1 LAIFP
6 FSIESRTTS
15 NGINM
20 LRIFSISALSF
31 ALLAAVNVQS
41 RAAEKAPAAAAEI
54 KLAPHETAIYVGDM
68 HCATCAKKISGKLF
82 RVKGVMKVRTNV
94 KHHVAIVTPQ
104 SKKVVDVKAAWKAV
118 QSAGFEPVKLV
129 GPEGTFVSDEKSK
142 EPVKDAESA
151 PAEQS

>member
-1 LAIFP
+1 MLCRSIAAATLSLAFLC
-6 FSIESRTTS
+6 T
-15 NGINM
+15 
-20 LRIFSISALSF
+20 
-31 ALLAAVNVQS
+31 AARSVP
-41 RAAEKAPAAAAEI
+41 AAEKAPAAAAEI

-94 KHHVAIVTPQ
+94 KQHVAIVTPQ
-104 SKKVVDVKAAWKAV
+104 SKKMVDVKAAWKAV
-118 QSAGFEPVKLV
+118 QSAGFEPVKLI

-142 EPVKDAESA
+142 EPVKDAASA

>member
-1 LAIFP
+1 MLYRSLAAA
-6 FSIESRTTS
+6 
-15 NGINM
+15 
-20 LRIFSISALSF
+20 ALS
-31 ALLAAVNVQS
+31 LAFLCTAAQS
-41 RAAEKAPAAAAEI
+41 APAAEKAPAAAAV

-94 KHHVAIVTPQ
+94 KQHVAIVTPQ

-129 GPEGTFVSDEKSK
+129 GPEGTFVADEKSK
-142 EPVKDAESA
+142 EPVKESESA
-151 PAEQS
+151 PAKQS